1 MAKHEK
7 NLQGKTK
14 RGLQY
19 YILPQREFGE
29 KMAAIVVKRGANHLF
44 WKGADGEDITF
55 PQGIAH
61 FIEHELFQ
69 QEWGDAF
76 TKFNQQGASA
86 NAFTDGDKTVYYFT
100 CRERFM
106 ENLKMLLDFV
116 QKPFFTEENTE
127 REKSIITSEIT
138 MYDDD
143 PNWVVYY
150 QMLGMLYEN
159 HPVKNQIAGT
169 AETVQKITAD
179 TLQKAYE
186 TYYTTENMILICT
199 GDIHGAQIRAAAE
212 TVRNRTTDA
221 RVYFPV
227 EQREILEKYQE
238 RWMGLSR
245 PTFQI
250 GFKLSAIRK
259 EDWLK
264 SRIAIGFVLEMLAGE
279 SSSFYAEAY
288 EKELLDEPLGTAFFC
303 GEGYAFTAFSGT
315 GEHPEDT
322 AELLGQALKRLQET
336 GLRWED
342 FRRIRKKMLG
352 RFLRRMD
359 APSSLCMGQIEWA
372 MLNVPAAEVMEC
384 IKTLP
389 MEEAEKLL
397 QNAFSMDTMVLSVV
411 R

>member
-14 RGLQY
+14 NGLQY
-19 YILPQREFGE
+19 YILPQKDFGE
-29 KMAAIVVKRGANHLF
+29 KMAAIMVKRGANHLF
-44 WKGADGEDITF
+44 WKGEFGKEIAF
-55 PQGIAH
+55 PQGTAH
-61 FIEHELFQ
+61 FIEHKLFQ

-76 TKFNQQGASA
+76 TKFTQLGASA

-106 ENLKMLLDFV
+106 ENLKLLLEFV
-116 QKPFFTEENTE
+116 QKSFFTEEDTE
-127 REKSIITSEIT
+127 WEKSIITSEIT

-150 QMLGMLYEN
+150 QMLEMMYET

-169 AETVQKITAD
+169 AETVQGITAD
-179 TLQKAYE
+179 ILQKAYE
-186 TYYTTENMILICT
+186 AYYTTENMVLICT

-212 TVRNRTTDA
+212 TVRHRTTDA
-221 RVYFPV
+221 RVYFPM
-227 EQREILEKYQE
+227 EKRDILEKYQE
-238 RWMGLSR
+238 RKMGLSR

-250 GFKLSAIRK
+250 GFKLPAIRK

-264 SRIAIGFVLEMLAGE
+264 SRIAAGFVLEMLAGE

-288 EKELLDEPLGTAFFC
+288 EKELLDEPLGAVFFC
-303 GEGYAFTAFSGT
+303 GEGYAFAAFSAT

-322 AELLGQALKRLQET
+322 AELLGQALQRLQQS

-352 RFLRRMD
+352 RLLRRMD

-372 MLNVPAAEVMEC
+372 MLGVPAAEVMEC

-389 MEEAEKLL
+389 LEEAEKLL
-397 QNAFSMDTMVLSVV
+397 QNAFSTDTMVLSVV